1 MSEQTQSPETNDA
14 PVAQGGRR
22 SVDEAESARLLLEV
36 TRAVVS
42 NLSLHDLLLA
52 VSDCLKQFF
61 NHDFASIVLE
71 EAGRLRVHALDVPA
85 PGDVF
90 REGRSIQME
99 GTPPGLA
106 IRTRQPVLRQRI
118 DLNEFYAPEVREA
131 YGMGLRSGCSVP
143 LISHDR
149 VLGTINVASLREAA
163 FDETDAEMLRLIAD
177 PVAIAVENT
186 LNFERAKKESAR
198 VQTLLE
204 VNNAIATH
212 LNIRELIRA
221 TSGCLHAYFQ
231 HDFAALALYDEET
244 DSLHVH
250 AFDRARPDTDIYEGE
265 PVPVEGTLTGLAF
278 TTRRAVYR
286 SPIDVEETRAPMA
299 RRFFEQQGLQSFC
312 CVPLIS
318 HGRIVGV
325 MTLGSRQLDALTP
338 DDVAMLE
345 RLGGQVALGVENS
358 LNFER
363 AQRERERSRL
373 LLEINNVVVSHLDL
387 KELVKNVS
395 ASLRDIMPHDSAGI
409 SLYDPEQNH
418 LREYT
423 NVSYKDV
430 NAFRVG
436 DTIPIEGT
444 PAGAV
449 FKTGRPMLI
458 KRPNPTDYPADR
470 YSQHPDEGSPK
481 SACLALLTAH
491 GRKLGIV
498 GVSSTQEDRFTV
510 ADLEL
515 FGQLAGQIAI
525 AVENA
530 LNFERART
538 AEQEVR
544 RKLERERLMLEINNA
559 VVSHLDLRELVRVVS
574 ASLREVLQP
583 DVTGISL
590 YDPETNDFRSY
601 YFNLPP
607 NLPPIEE
614 GTRMPLDGTAGG
626 VAFLSGKPFF
636 LNSPAP
642 EMPMHEFDRRLVEGG
657 IRSGGVVPLIAH
669 ERKLGFLGVG
679 SFREDAFTED
689 DQELLCHIANQIA
702 IAVENALQYREIEG
716 LKNKLASEKLYLEE
730 EIKAEYNFGEIVG
743 QSRALKAVL
752 EQLRTVAPT
761 DSVVLICGE
770 TGTGKELIARAIHD
784 LSARRERT
792 MVKVN
797 CAAIPTGLLE
807 SEFFGHE
814 KGAFTGAI
822 TQRAGRFELAN
833 KGTLFLDEVGE
844 IPLELQPKLLRVL
857 QEQEFERLGGTRTMK
872 VDVRLIAATNCNLR
886 EMVAEKKF
894 RSDLFYRLNV
904 FPIYLPPLRERAD
917 DIPLLAGYFAQKHSR
932 RMNKRI
938 DAIPSETVE
947 ALLRY
952 HWPGNVRELE
962 NFIERAVILTRGH
975 ELQAPLSELES
986 PASADGDA
994 GRAPA
999 ATAASNALLSLAD
1012 AERAHIE
1019 EVLRHTKGVVGG
1031 RGGAAEILG
1040 LPISTLR
1047 GRMKKLGL
1055 M

>member
-1 MSEQTQSPETNDA
+1 MPEESQGSETRIADA
-14 PVAQGGRR
+14 APGAR
-22 SVDEAESARLLLEV
+22 DAERARILLEV
-36 TRAVVS
+36 TSAVVS
-42 NLSLHDLLLA
+42 NLSLRDLLRD
-52 VSDCLKQFF
+52 VSVCLRRFF
-61 NHDFASIVLE
+61 KHDVASLVLYEE
-71 EAGRLRVHALDVPA
+71 EAGHLRVLALDPPP
-85 PGDVF
+85 PGDVLK
-90 REGRSIQME
+90 EGSLLPLE

-106 IRTRQPVLRQRI
+106 IRTRQTVMRERI
-118 DLNEFYAPEVREA
+118 DFSEFTAPEIRMAYEA
-131 YGMGLRSGCSVP
+131 GLRSGCSVP
-143 LISHDR
+143 LISRDR
-149 VLGTINVASLREAA
+149 VLGAINVASFREAA
-163 FDETDAEMLRLIAD
+163 FTREDAELLRQIAD

-186 LNFERAKKESAR
+186 LNFERATKESAR
-198 VQTLLE
+198 IRTLLE

-212 LNIRELIRA
+212 LNIRDLLRA
-221 TSGCLHAYFQ
+221 TSGCLHGYFR
-231 HDFAALALYDEET
+231 HDFSALSLYDDET

-286 SPIDVEETRAPMA
+286 SPINVEETHAPMA

-318 HGRIVGV
+318 HGLVVGV
-325 MTLGSRQLDALTP
+325 VTLGSRQLGAMTP
-338 DDVAMLE
+338 EDVEMLE
-345 RLGGQVALGVENS
+345 HIGGQVAIGVENS

-363 AQRERERSRL
+363 AQRARERARL
-373 LLEINNVVVSHLDL
+373 LLEINNAVVSHLDL

-395 ASLRDIMPHDSAGI
+395 ACLADLMPHDAAGI
-409 SLYDPEQNH
+409 ALYEPEQNH
-418 LREYT
+418 LREYS
-423 NVSYKDV
+423 NVNYGKLDV
-430 NAFRVG
+430 FREG
-436 DTIPIEGT
+436 DTIPLEGT
-444 PAGAV
+444 PAGEV
-449 FKTGRPMLI
+449 FVTGRPMLI
-458 KRPNPTDYPADR
+458 KRPNPAAYPADR
-470 YSQHPDEGSPK
+470 YSRNPGEGSPK
-481 SACLALLTAH
+481 SACLAPLVSH
-491 GRKLGIV
+491 GRKLGIA
-498 GVSSTQEDRFTV
+498 GVSSTEEAKFNEK
-510 ADLEL
+510 DLEL
-515 FGQLAGQIAI
+515 FSQITSQLA
-525 AVENA
+525 
-530 LNFERART
+530 L
-538 AEQEVR
+538 
-544 RKLERERLMLEINNA
+544 
-559 VVSHLDLRELVRVVS
+559 
-574 ASLREVLQP
+574 
-583 DVTGISL
+583 
-590 YDPETNDFRSY
+590 
-601 YFNLPP
+601 
-607 NLPPIEE
+607 
-614 GTRMPLDGTAGG
+614 
-626 VAFLSGKPFF
+626 
-636 LNSPAP
+636 
-642 EMPMHEFDRRLVEGG
+642 
-657 IRSGGVVPLIAH
+657 
-669 ERKLGFLGVG
+669 
-679 SFREDAFTED
+679 
-689 DQELLCHIANQIA
+689 
-702 IAVENALQYREIEG
+702 AVENALQFGEIEG

-743 QSRALKAVL
+743 QSRALKVVL
-752 EQLRTVAPT
+752 EQLKTVAPT

-784 LSARRERT
+784 LSSRRERT

-857 QEQEFERLGGTRTMK
+857 QEQEFERLGGTRTIK

-894 RSDLFYRLNV
+894 RGDLFYRLNV
-904 FPIYLPPLRERAD
+904 FPIFLPPLRERVD

-932 RMNKRI
+932 RMNRRV

-947 ALLRY
+947 ALCQY

-975 ELQAPLSELES
+975 ELQAPLSELEV
-986 PASADGDA
+986 PAAAEVVGA
-994 GRAPA
+994 HAPA
-999 ATAASNALLSLAD
+999 ASSALLSLAD

-1031 RGGAAEILG
+1031 RGGAAEILD